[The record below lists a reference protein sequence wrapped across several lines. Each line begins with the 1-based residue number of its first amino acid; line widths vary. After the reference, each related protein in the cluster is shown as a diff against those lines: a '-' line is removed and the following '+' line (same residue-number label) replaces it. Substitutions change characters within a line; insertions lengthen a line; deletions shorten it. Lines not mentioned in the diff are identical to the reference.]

1 MTVREGLPRVP
12 YATALDIFLNVCLVY
27 NLSALIEYAGVNYF
41 TKTGPG
47 DPPENEETRWEA
59 KFLFNISYIPT
70 DILIQIGQ
78 VGPYGVA
85 ASVLDCSILLS
96 EFELQSRY

>member
-12 YATALDIFLNVCLVY
+12 YATALDIFLNMCLVY

-47 DPPENEETRWEA
+47 SPPENEEDEVSKLSNNDCVTSIGTH
-59 KFLFNISYIPT
+59 FSLIILNIVVFHVIYFFYF
-70 DILIQIGQ
+70 
-78 VGPYGVA
+78 V
-85 ASVLDCSILLS
+85 C
-96 EFELQSRY
+96 